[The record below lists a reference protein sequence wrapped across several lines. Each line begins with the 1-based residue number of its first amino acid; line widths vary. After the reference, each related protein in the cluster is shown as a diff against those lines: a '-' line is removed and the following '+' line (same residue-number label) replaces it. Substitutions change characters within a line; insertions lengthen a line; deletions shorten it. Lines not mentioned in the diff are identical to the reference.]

1 MDNSRAQ
8 YERVNKEEGMKEGI
22 TYNPLVSVITPVLN
36 GVKYLE
42 TCIESVLTQSYPHIE
57 HIFID
62 GGSTDGTLD
71 VLSRYSTKYP
81 DRIRFISE
89 PDTSASDAANKG
101 QQMAKGEILGALGSD
116 DMYEPEAIQTVV
128 EFFRANPDAYFVF
141 GACNF
146 INGKGELIQRY
157 QPRDF
162 NIKRMI
168 NVKCDVPGTS
178 AFYKREVI
186 EKIGLYDTLI
196 CDVDFFI
203 KAGKVYQIHRIEEVL
218 SNQRIH
224 EGSFSSGSWETRK
237 IVWRAHCITSRRHG
251 GSIFSGYCLIYYAF
265 LIIDWL
271 RPILGPIY
279 PFIGKALGKNIG
291 KSKDDWEIRVRG

>member
-1 MDNSRAQ
+1 MRDELQKNAEQMKRIIKMDNRLSRG
-8 YERVNKEEGMKEGI
+8 EDT
-22 TYNPLVSVITPVLN
+22 TYNPLISIITMVLN

-42 TCIESVLTQSYPHIE
+42 VCIESVLSQSYPHIE
-57 HIFID
+57 HVFID

-71 VLSRYSTKYP
+71 VLSSYRARYP

-89 PDTSASDAANKG
+89 PDRGQDDAARKG
-101 QQMAKGEILGALGSD
+101 QQIAKGEILGALGSD

-141 GACNF
+141 GACNL
-146 INGKGELIQRY
+146 INEKGEIIRRY
-157 QPRDF
+157 QPKDF
-162 NIKRMI
+162 NLKKTI
-168 NVKCDVPGTS
+168 NVSCGVPGTTT
-178 AFYKREVI
+178 FYKREVI

-196 CDVDFFI
+196 CDFDFQI
-203 KAGKVYQIHRIEEVL
+203 RAGKVFQIHRIEKVL

-224 EGSFSSGSWETRK
+224 EGSFTTGSWETRK
-237 IVWRAHCITSRRHG
+237 ITLRALCITSRRHG

-279 PFIGKALGKNIG
+279 PFIGKVLRKNI
-291 KSKDDWEIRVRG
+291 